1 MGIIWVW
8 RTALQGAI
16 AAAPFP
22 CASVREE
29 MTQGS
34 WRHILRQM
42 ATQQTP
48 DPRSTARVGWNNRV
62 QTVSIPLD
70 FRFPDSVREVFI
82 RRDGE
87 SVILTPRPNDWSSFF
102 SLEKKASADFMV
114 AVERLPVQERS
125 F

>member
-1 MGIIWVW
+1 
-8 RTALQGAI
+8 
-16 AAAPFP
+16 
-22 CASVREE
+22 
-29 MTQGS
+29 
-34 WRHILRQM
+34 M
-42 ATQQTP
+42 ANHQAP

-114 AVERLPVQERS
+114 VVERLPVQERS